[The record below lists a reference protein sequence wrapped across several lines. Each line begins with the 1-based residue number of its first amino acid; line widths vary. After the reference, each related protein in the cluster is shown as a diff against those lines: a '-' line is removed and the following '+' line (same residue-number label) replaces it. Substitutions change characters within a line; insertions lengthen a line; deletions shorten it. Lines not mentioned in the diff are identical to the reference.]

1 MQAVTTHPGIPYPV
15 RVEGR
20 LERPSRWLWLVKW
33 LLALPHYVVLAFLW
47 LAFFVLM
54 PVVAVAVVFTGRY
67 PRRIFEF
74 NLGVMRWSW
83 RVSFYAYG
91 ANGTDRYPPFTLA
104 DVPEYPARLE
114 IPYPEQRRG
123 WSLIGWWLAGAPQYL
138 IAAVIFGGGGLFGWS
153 GVNYGSGMVGGGGL
167 TGLLVLVAAIV
178 LLVRGEYP
186 RSIFDLVLGLN
197 RWVLRVGAYAALMTR
212 EYPPFRLDSGEHD
225 PGTIALAG
233 ALPIP
238 VGNGVREAAGGGVA
252 LFVFGGLVTLVSLT
266 AVAAG
271 GTAIVFDQTQRDAGG
286 YVSTNTAHLSTSS
299 YALVT
304 DSYRA
309 GTAADIF
316 VTRDLLGRVVV
327 RTQSSQ
333 SVFVGIGAA
342 SAVGAYLAGV
352 RHELAPSFDSH
363 HKNFRLVAGG
373 APATAPTAAHFW
385 VAHSV
390 GSGMQVLTWMPRNG
404 DWRIVMMNADGSPAV
419 ASDAS
424 IGAQLPH
431 LLAVGLAALGL
442 GLAAALLATGLIY
455 AGSRSRSR
463 SRSRSTET
471 LDAG

>member
-1 MQAVTTHPGIPYPV
+1 
-15 RVEGR
+15 
-20 LERPSRWLWLVKW
+20 
-33 LLALPHYVVLAFLW
+33 VLAFLW
-47 LAFFVLM
+47 FAFLVLM
-54 PVVAVAVVFTGRY
+54 PVVAVAVLFTGRY

-74 NLGVMRWSW
+74 NLGVLRWSW

-104 DVPEYPARLE
+104 DVAEYPARLE
-114 IPYPEQRRG
+114 IPYPEQRKG
-123 WSLIGWWLAGAPQYL
+123 VALVGWWLAGTPQYL

-153 GVNYGSGMVGGGGL
+153 GVNYGSGMFGGGGL

-197 RWVLRVGAYAALMTR
+197 RWVLRVGAYAALMTP

-225 PGTIALAG
+225 PGTVALAG
-233 ALPIP
+233 ALPAP
-238 VGNGVREAAGGGVA
+238 AATVVHAAAPGRVA
-252 LFVFGGLVTLVSLT
+252 LFVFGGLAALVSLT

-286 YVSTNTAHLSTSS
+286 YISTSTAHFSTSS

-309 GTAADIF
+309 GTAADVF

-327 RTQSSQ
+327 RIRSSRP
-333 SVFVGIGAA
+333 VFVGIGQA

-352 RHELAPSFDSH
+352 RHEVAPSFDSR

-373 APATAPTAAHFW
+373 APATAPTAARFW

-390 GSGMQVLTWMPRNG
+390 GSGAQLLTWTPTNG
-404 DWRIVMMNADGSPAV
+404 DWRIVLMNADGSLAV
-419 ASDAS
+419 AADAS
-424 IGAQLPH
+424 IGARLPH
-431 LLAVGLAALGL
+431 LLAVGLAALGI
-442 GLAAALLATGLIY
+442 GAAAALFAAGLLY
-455 AGSRSRSR
+455 AGLRRTQSPSGSHV
-463 SRSRSTET
+463 
-471 LDAG
+471 